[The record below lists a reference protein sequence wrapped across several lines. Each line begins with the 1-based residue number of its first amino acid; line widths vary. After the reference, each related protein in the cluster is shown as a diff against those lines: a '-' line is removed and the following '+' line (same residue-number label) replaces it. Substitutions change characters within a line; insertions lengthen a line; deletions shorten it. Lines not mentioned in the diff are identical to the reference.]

1 MAITINGTTGVAGVD
16 ASASTPAFQGSDSNT
31 GVSFASDTVNI
42 NTGGSTRATVDSS
55 GRVLIGTTSASPA
68 NSYADNLV
76 VSESSGDGGIS
87 IFGNN
92 SNSNYASLYFGDAG
106 AANRGYLEMQLGA
119 NGNFTIGGNG
129 SGPVRFVN
137 NGAERMRVTQNANNS
152 TALYINQTSEV
163 SGANSHLVVNNAIAC
178 VTGSDYRSMYM
189 SGNGQIYW
197 WNGTNQPY
205 ISTGGVFTDASDVSL
220 KKDITDLTYGI
231 DVLKNLKPRKYK
243 MKADDKE
250 QIGFIAQEVESEI
263 PEVVDTSETP
273 NGDAHKGL
281 AYGHLTAVLT
291 KALQEAVAK
300 IEVLETKV
308 ALLEAA

>member
-1 MAITINGTTGVAGVD
+1 MALSINGTTGISGVD
-16 ASASTPAFQGSDSNT
+16 GSNSAPAIQGSDSNT
-31 GVSFASDTVNI
+31 GLSFGSDVVNI
-42 NTGGSTRATVDSS
+42 NTAGTTRATVTSNGRLSLTQNVIFPSKDAYIYSYNGGSDGQVRS
-55 GRVLIGTTSASPA
+55 GFELSGT
-68 NSYADNLV
+68 
-76 VSESSGDGGIS
+76 
-87 IFGNN
+87 NN
-92 SNSNYASLYFGDAG
+92 TIRFFTNTNENARFT
-106 AANRGYLEMQLGA
+106 NNA
-119 NGNFTIGGNG
+119 NGTK
-129 SGPVRFVN
+129 
-137 NGAERMRVTQNANNS
+137 
-152 TALYINQTSEV
+152 ALYINQTSEV
-163 SGANSHLVVNNAIAC
+163 SGANSHLVVNNAVAC
-178 VTGSDYRSMYM
+178 VSGSIFRSMYM

-231 DVLKNLKPRKYK
+231 NVLKNLKPRKYK

-273 NGDAHKGL
+273 NGDEHKGL

-300 IEVLETKV
+300 IETLETKV
-308 ALLEAA
+308 AALEAG

>member
-1 MAITINGTTGVAGVD
+1 MALNFNGTTGISGVD
-16 ASASTPAFQGSDSNT
+16 GSASAPALTGTDSNT
-31 GVSFASDTVNI
+31 GINFASDTVNI
-42 NTGGSTRATVDSS
+42 NTGGSTRATVTSNGRLSLTNNVIFPSKDAYIYSYNGGLDGQVRS
-55 GRVLIGTTSASPA
+55 GFELSGTNNTIRFFT
-68 NSYADNLV
+68 NLN
-76 VSESSGDGGIS
+76 ENAR
-87 IFGNN
+87 FTNN
-92 SNSNYASLYFGDAG
+92 
-106 AANRGYLEMQLGA
+106 A
-119 NGNFTIGGNG
+119 NGT
-129 SGPVRFVN
+129 R
-137 NGAERMRVTQNANNS
+137 
-152 TALYINQTSEV
+152 ALYINQTSEV
-163 SGANSHLVVNNAIAC
+163 SGANSHLVVNNAVAC
-178 VTGSDYRSMYM
+178 VTGTNFRSMYM

-250 QIGFIAQEVESEI
+250 QIGFIAQEVESVI

-273 NGDAHKGL
+273 NGDEHKGL

-308 ALLEAA
+308 AALEAG